1 MIKRTVSLVILLS
14 LLIYAVAG
22 TSGCGKTNSLVRI
35 FLLPTTPVFAKGTM
49 YQLSATALF
58 SDGLTV
64 ASWIVVTWR
73 SSDPNVATVS
83 STGVVSGINTGT
95 AVITATDMGHPGI
108 RDSVTVSVTELSSI
122 SITPPDPIIS
132 AGTSTQ
138 FTATGEYTAQ
148 TPSAWSTSTT
158 WPRVDLTSQVFW
170 ESSSTTVATIGNI
183 LGLQGLATAGSTTGT
198 STITATDLA
207 TRITGTAILTVVP

>member
-22 TSGCGKTNSLVRI
+22 TSGCGKTNSLARI

-108 RDSVTVSVTELSSI
+108 SDSVTVYVTELTSI
-122 SITPPDPIIS
+122 SITPLDPIIS

-148 TPSAWSTSTT
+148 TPSAWSAT
-158 WPRVDLTSQVFW
+158 WPPDITASVLW
-170 ESSSTTVATIGNI
+170 ASSTTTVAGIGNI
-183 LGLQGLATAGSTTGT
+183 LGTHGLATAVSAGTT
-198 STITATDLA
+198 TITARDLA
-207 TRITGTAILTVVP
+207 TGITGTATLTIF